1 MTNLLLVASGG
12 AIGAV
17 LRLILTNF
25 LKFYFYNGFYATLLI
40 NIIGSF
46 LIGYLISF
54 GLVKNFSEN
63 FIKYFLIIGLLGS
76 FTTFS
81 AFSYEVVE
89 LFISKKYF
97 LSSFYI
103 LSSIILCIMAAY
115 IGIYINKP
123 WLK

>member
-25 LKFYFYNGFYATLLI
+25 LKFYFYNGFYATLFI

-123 WLK
+123 